1 LIFHFVLSII
11 VAVFIET
18 NLDTQSDEEERNIE
32 NKEEKEEEEEGTD
45 KTNDDYDIYAKM
57 LQIIKQQHK

>member
-1 LIFHFVLSII
+1 LISHFVLSII

-18 NLDTQSDEEERNIE
+18 NLDKQSDEEERNIE
-32 NKEEKEEEEEGTD
+32 NKEEKEEEEGTD